1 MDQNYIVDVLIPV
14 PVNEPFSYLISEHP
28 EKMLG
33 CRVVV
38 PFGKRKHIT
47 GIIIGI
53 KEKNDT
59 EYTLKEVTEILDDK
73 PVVSSTD
80 LKFWRWIA
88 DYYMCTIG
96 EVMLAALPG
105 GLLVESNS
113 ILTLNHDFESEIRF
127 EGNEAKI
134 FEWLTANK
142 KGELKQIEKYLG
154 IKNTFHSLRKLLD
167 SSAVVLEEKVRERY
181 KTKTETFVSIA
192 DMFKNEDLLE
202 AFFST
207 LSRAPVQEQLLISYF
222 SLSEEEND
230 PFVPRQQLTK
240 GGRYTAYKALLKKGA
255 FVEHEIEI
263 SRLEDIIPV
272 VDPNPLTSWQTD
284 ALASI
289 KSQFEDKSVVLL
301 KGASASGKTEIYIHL
316 IKEQIEKGK
325 QVLMLVPE
333 ISLTTQLSKRL
344 KRVFGA
350 QMSIYHSKFN
360 FDKRTELWKRISK
373 DSPVSL
379 VLGARSALFL
389 PFRDPGLIIIDEEH
403 ERSLKQQDPAPR
415 YLARDAA
422 VMLADMQHSKV
433 LLGSATPSVESLY
446 NVQTGK
452 YGFTELNQRFGD
464 ALEPDI
470 KIIDLTQSY
479 KKKKLKYHFSYE
491 LLDEMK
497 ESLNAGKQIILFQNR
512 RGYAPIIECRA
523 CGWVQKCQNCD
534 VPMTWHFDK
543 HLMGCHYC
551 GSTRN
556 VIRMCPSCGEEALMN
571 KGFGTE
577 KVEEEIHEIFPDAI
591 VKRFDADTTGGL
603 KKMEKLLSE
612 FEDREIDILIGTQMI
627 SRGLDFDNVGL
638 VGVLNADNL
647 LNFPEFR
654 ASERA
659 LQMLIQVS
667 GRAGRRSEQGKVIIQ
682 THQPDHPVIRTLM
695 TGEFKS
701 FTETELEERKLFKYP
716 PFNRVID
723 VIIRHANQQVLHQAS
738 LRFAQIIRRDLNIR
752 VLGPEVPAIGR
763 IKGLYQERILIKA
776 QSPGE
781 LKWIKNVLS
790 GGMRLTLKQ
799 KDIPQSIKFIFDVDP
814 N

>member
-1 MDQNYIVDVLIPV
+1 MNHNYIVDVLIPV
-14 PVNEPFSYLISEHP
+14 PVNEPFSYLISEKP
-28 EKMLG
+28 DNLIG
-33 CRVVV
+33 CRVIV

-53 KEKNDT
+53 KT
-59 EYTLKEVTEILDDK
+59 ENETNYTLKEVTELLDEL
-73 PVVSSTD
+73 PVISLND
-80 LKFWRWIA
+80 LKFWQWIA
-88 DYYMCTIG
+88 SYYMCTIG

-113 ILTLNHDFESEIRF
+113 ILTLNHDFESDTRF

-134 FEWLTANK
+134 YEWLTANK
-142 KGELKQIEKYLG
+142 KGELKKIEKSLG
-154 IKNTFHSLRKLLD
+154 IKNTFHSVKKLLD
-167 SSAVVLEEKVRERY
+167 SSAVVLEENVKERY
-181 KTKTETFVSIA
+181 KTKTETFVTVA
-192 DMFKNEDLLE
+192 DMFKDDDVLE
-202 AFFST
+202 AFFSS
-207 LSRAPVQEQLLISYF
+207 LSRAPVQEQLLISYY

-263 SRLEDIIPV
+263 SRLEEKIPV
-272 VDPNPLTSWQTD
+272 VEPNPLTPWQTE
-284 ALASI
+284 AFNSV

-316 IKEQIEKGK
+316 IKEQIEQGK

-344 KRVFGA
+344 KRVFGS
-350 QMSIYHSKFN
+350 QMAIFHSKFN

-389 PFRDPGLIIIDEEH
+389 PFENLGLIIIDEEH

-422 VMLADMQHSKV
+422 VMLADMLKAKV
-433 LLGSATPSVESLY
+433 LLGSATPSVESIH
-446 NVQTGK
+446 NAQTGK
-452 YGFTELNQRFGD
+452 YGFTELTQRFGN
-464 ALEPDI
+464 ATAPEI
-470 KIIDLTQSY
+470 KIVDLTQSY
-479 KKKKLKYHFSYE
+479 KKKKIRHHFSYE
-491 LLDEMK
+491 LIDAMK
-497 ESLNAGKQIILFQNR
+497 ESLEAGKQIILFQNR

-523 CGWVQKCQNCD
+523 CGWVQKCKSCD

-556 VIRMCPSCGEEALMN
+556 VIRVCPSCGEEALMN

-577 KVEEEIHEIFPDAI
+577 KVEEEIKAIFPDAI
-591 VKRFDADTTGGL
+591 TKRFDADTTGGL

-612 FEDREIDILIGTQMI
+612 FEEGEIDILVGTQMI

-667 GRAGRRSEQGKVIIQ
+667 GRAGRRAEQGKVLIQ
-682 THQPDHPVIRTLM
+682 THQPDHPVIRTL
-695 TGEFKS
+695 TNGEFMAFIES
-701 FTETELEERKLFKYP
+701 ELEERQLFKYP

-723 VIIRHANQQVLHQAS
+723 VVLRHSNQEVLHHAAQT
-738 LRFAQIIRRDLNIR
+738 FAQIIRKDLGARI
-752 VLGPEVPAIGR
+752 LGPEVPAISK
-763 IKGLYQERILIKA
+763 IKGMYQERILVKS
-776 QSPGE
+776 QNPGE
-781 LKWIKNVLS
+781 LKRIKNVLS
-790 GGMRLTLKQ
+790 EGMHLTLKQ
-799 KDIPQSIKFIFDVDP
+799 NNIPQTIKFIFDVDP